1 MPRGRRHKEE
11 KAFTG
16 LVLIILGML
25 WLSTRNTSLVISILI
40 VFVVILFSIGIYLN
54 IRKKKKMMASG
65 IADVDEMD
73 GRMFEQLLLKYFH
86 MLGYKAKVTS
96 DYADYG
102 ADLLLVKDNTK
113 YVVQAKRWKQKVGVK
128 AIQEAVASIKHYQAD
143 RGIVITNNFFTSNA
157 RELAKS
163 NEIELWDR
171 DKLIDTMS
179 QVQGSELTEK
189 VTKEKLQTG
198 TVNICPRCGLKLVI
212 RSGKRGKFIGCTGFP
227 KCRYSQDYVV

>member
-1 MPRGRRHKEE
+1 MFRARRRKEE
-11 KAFTG
+11 KAFIG
-16 LVLIILGML
+16 IVLIILGMV
-25 WLSTRNTSLVISILI
+25 WLSTGNTSLVISLLI
-40 VFVVILFSIGIYLN
+40 VFVAILLSIGIYLN

-73 GRMFEQLLLKYFH
+73 GRMFEQLLLKHFH
-86 MLGYKAKVTS
+86 KLGYKAKVTS

-128 AIQEAVASIKHYQAD
+128 AIQEAVASIKHYKAD
-143 RGIVITNNFFTSNA
+143 RGIVITNSFFTSNA

-163 NEIELWDR
+163 NGIELWDR

-179 QVQGSELTEK
+179 RVQGKELTEK
-189 VTKEKLQTG
+189 VTKDKFQIGAVE
-198 TVNICPRCGLKLVI
+198 ICPRCGSKLMVKT
-212 RSGKRGKFIGCTGFP
+212 GKRDQFIGCTGFP
-227 KCRYSQDYVV
+227 RCRYSQDY